1 MFYNDNLAGSRTG
14 TRSCVA
20 IGTLLARSGIARP
33 GRGRSLW
40 ENATGWTRL
49 SSPKCKR
56 RFQLCCVARRHRA
69 KAGAFAYACG
79 RRSGSLAF
87 ARSLD
92 MPRPGQNLACASRF
106 LIALAVVLASPQSPA
121 AAMSRRIAQE
131 SRPYR
136 IQCRIARCDL
146 VAARAPSGTTGGT
159 PLTFHFSPLTP
170 LLSGGGSGLFLD
182 QRDQVVGGIL
192 DGGNVCLGE
201 RLIRGEFLAHVV

>member
-1 MFYNDNLAGSRTG
+1 MFYSDNLAGSRTG

-20 IGTLLARSGIARP
+20 IGTLLARSGIACP

-40 ENATGWTRL
+40 KNATGWTRL

-56 RFQLCCVARRHRA
+56 MFQLCCVARRHRQ
-69 KAGAFAYACG
+69 
-79 RRSGSLAF
+79 RLEPLHTR
-87 ARSLD
+87 
-92 MPRPGQNLACASRF
+92 
-106 LIALAVVLASPQSPA
+106 AVVLASPQSPA
-121 AAMSRRIAQE
+121 AAMPRRIAQE

-136 IQCRIARCDL
+136 IQCRIARCDM

-170 LLSGGGSGLFLD
+170 LLSGGGSGVFLD